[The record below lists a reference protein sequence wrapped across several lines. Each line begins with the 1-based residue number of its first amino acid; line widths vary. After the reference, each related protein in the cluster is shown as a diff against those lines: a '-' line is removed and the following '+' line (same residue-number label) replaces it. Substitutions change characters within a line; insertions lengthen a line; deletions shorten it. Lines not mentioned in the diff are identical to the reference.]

1 MKVTFIK
8 TKQTYLRISYCP
20 ERNII
25 ISLCECSMQELNKAI
40 EELKSL
46 VISNFEL
53 YFDDN
58 YDNAFIAIIEDT
70 IEKIHKNEYTDLDNS
85 HNELLAI
92 PQENQQNEMPS
103 QQNRFYIIEPN
114 DNLDTMISQIE
125 ARLMQHPTD
134 EYLIKKIL
142 NYSKINRIDITKKN
156 IRFICHECG
165 IVLTQ
170 TLHEILSKENL
181 LK

>member
-40 EELKSL
+40 KELKTLS
-46 VISNFEL
+46 ISNFEL

-58 YDNAFIAIIEDT
+58 YDNAFIAIIEDA
-70 IEKIHKNEYTDLDNS
+70 IDKIHKNEYNS
-85 HNELLAI
+85 PGNNQDELLAI

-114 DNLDTMISQIE
+114 DNLDTMINRIE
-125 ARLMQHPTD
+125 SRLMQHPTD
-134 EYLIKKIL
+134 EYLVKKII
-142 NYSKINRIDITKKN
+142 NYSKINKINITKKN